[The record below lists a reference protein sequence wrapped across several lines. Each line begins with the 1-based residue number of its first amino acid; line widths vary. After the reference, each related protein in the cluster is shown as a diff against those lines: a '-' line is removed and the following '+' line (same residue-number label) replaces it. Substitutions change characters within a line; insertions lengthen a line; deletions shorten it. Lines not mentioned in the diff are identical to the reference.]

1 MPFPQFKKFY
11 STHLM
16 GNVPLVIKYN
26 KITKPQETK
35 IKYLKFPI

>member
-1 MPFPQFKKFY
+1 MPFPQFEKIV
-11 STHLM
+11 LM

-35 IKYLKFPI
+35 MKYLKFPT

>member
-1 MPFPQFKKFY
+1 MPFPQFEKILL
-11 STHLM
+11 TNLM

-35 IKYLKFPI
+35 MKYLKFPT